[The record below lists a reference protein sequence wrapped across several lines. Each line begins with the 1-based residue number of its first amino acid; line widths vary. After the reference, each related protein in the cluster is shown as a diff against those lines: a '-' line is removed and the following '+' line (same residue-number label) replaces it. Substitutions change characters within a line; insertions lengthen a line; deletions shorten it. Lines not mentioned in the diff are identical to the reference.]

1 MNSTHR
7 TPAMAL
13 LCIAILCGCGKDD
26 SKKSA
31 GSPSGAAGSSGVVP
45 GGASGDAAKAK
56 SGIESAMGSAHE
68 SAQKAAE
75 TIRQELAKQL
85 DDQESKIDELK
96 TKAAS
101 VADPKLKGLLDA
113 IDAKLDQARAK
124 LDELRNSSG
133 SPDATRN
140 ELTRLVADV
149 KTLYDQATQRLH
161 EVGK

>member
-7 TPAMAL
+7 ISATALICMA
-13 LCIAILCGCGKDD
+13 ALCGCGKDD
-26 SKKSA
+26 SKKTA
-31 GSPSGAAGSSGVVP
+31 GSPSGAVNATGS
-45 GGASGDAAKAK
+45 ASGDAAKAK
-56 SGIESAMGSAHE
+56 SGLESAMGSAHE

-85 DDQESKIDELK
+85 DDQEAKIDELK

-101 VADPKLKGLLDA
+101 VTDPKLKGLLDA

-133 SPDATRN
+133 GSPDAIKT
-140 ELTRLVADV
+140 ELTQLVADV
-149 KTLYDQATQRLH
+149 KSLYDQAAQRIH

>member
-7 TPAMAL
+7 ISATAL
-13 LCIAILCGCGKDD
+13 LCIAVLCGCGKDD
-26 SKKSA
+26 SKKTA
-31 GSPSGAAGSSGVVP
+31 GSPSGAVGPSG
-45 GGASGDAAKAK
+45 GDAAKAK

-101 VADPKLKGLLDA
+101 VTDQKLKGLLDA

-124 LDELRNSSG
+124 LDELRNASG
-133 SPDATRN
+133 SPDATKN
-140 ELTRLVADV
+140 ELTQLVADV